1 MELSA
6 RDKDNICF
14 ACGQDNP
21 IGLKIDFRLEG
32 ERAVAEFTPGHWHQ
46 SWNGVFHGGLLATIL
61 DEAMGY
67 VLYFRGIKA
76 LTARFEMRLRKP
88 VNTGQTLRIWAE
100 ITRHTRKIIDCRM
113 WAELLDGT
121 PIAEA
126 SATTWV
132 LRRDEPVAPG
142 GRAG

>member
-1 MELSA
+1 
-6 RDKDNICF
+6 
-14 ACGQDNP
+14 
-21 IGLKIDFRLEG
+21 
-32 ERAVAEFTPGHWHQ
+32 
-46 SWNGVFHGGLLATIL
+46 
-61 DEAMGY
+61 
-67 VLYFRGIKA
+67 
-76 LTARFEMRLRKP
+76 MRLRKP

-126 SATTWV
+126 TATTWV